1 MHDHDR
7 DHDHRFECVRRVP
20 IFRGLSE
27 ADQHRVAETAL
38 TRHFQATEQVYGP
51 GDRTGL
57 HIVHRG
63 QVKVYR
69 LTEGGSEQLVRV
81 LFPGD
86 FLGESA
92 LLADTASDHF
102 AVATQPS
109 EVCSVP
115 RDGVR
120 RLLVER
126 PTVAVQMLEAVS
138 SRLGAAEEMLAAV
151 TGQSVAERLAQ
162 QLLHLADEAGS
173 LRFRLP
179 TSKRDLA
186 SYLGTTPETLSRR
199 LAVLQRAGIVR
210 SGPGRVVEILDLARL
225 QGLTAGAEGLDPGP
239 H

>member
-1 MHDHDR
+1 VSGVREPDP
-7 DHDHRFECVRRVP
+7 RFECVRRVP
-20 IFRGLSE
+20 IFAGLAE
-27 ADQHRVAETAL
+27 ADQRRIAETAV
-38 TRHFQATEQVYGP
+38 TRCFEPLEQVYGA

-63 QVKVYR
+63 QLKAYR
-69 LTEGGSEQLVRV
+69 LTEGGSEQLVRL

-92 LLADTASDHF
+92 LLTDSASDHF
-102 AVATQPS
+102 AVATLPS

-115 RDGVR
+115 RAGML

-126 PTVAVQMLEAVS
+126 PTVSLQMLQTVS
-138 SRLGAAEEMLAAV
+138 KRLAAAEELLAAV
-151 TGQSVAERLAQ
+151 TGQSVGERLAQ

-173 LRFRLP
+173 ARFRLP
-179 TSKRDLA
+179 TSKKDLA

-199 LAVLQRAGIVR
+199 LGSLQRAEVIR
-210 SGPGRVVEILDLARL
+210 LGPQRTVEVLDRARL
-225 QGLTAGAEGLDPGP
+225 QRMTTHARAPGPGP

>member
-1 MHDHDR
+1 MHDA
-7 DHDHRFECVRRVP
+7 DHRFECVQRVP
-20 IFRGLSE
+20 IFQGLSG
-27 ADQHRVAETAL
+27 ADQHRIAETAV
-38 TRHFQATEQVYGP
+38 TRHFEPLEQVYGA

-63 QVKVYR
+63 QVKVHR
-69 LTEGGSEQLVRV
+69 LTESGSEQLVRL

-102 AVATQPS
+102 AVAILPS

-115 RDGVR
+115 REGMR

-126 PTVAVQMLEAVS
+126 PTVSLQMLRTVS
-138 SRLGAAEEMLAAV
+138 NRLAAAEEMLAAV
-151 TGQSVAERLAQ
+151 TGQSVGERLAQ

-173 LRFRLP
+173 TRFRLR

-199 LAVLQRAGIVR
+199 LGSLQRAGVIR
-210 SGPGRVVEILDLARL
+210 LGPQRTVEVLDRFRL
-225 QGLTAGAEGLDPGP
+225 QQMTTHAGALGQEP

>member
-1 MHDHDR
+1 MR
-7 DHDHRFECVRRVP
+7 DHDHRFECVRLVP
-20 IFRGLSE
+20 IFEGLSE
-27 ADQHRVAETAL
+27 ADQHRIAETAV
-38 TRHFQATEQVYGP
+38 TRRFEPREQVYGA

-63 QVKVYR
+63 QVKAYR
-69 LTEGGSEQLVRV
+69 ATEGGSEQLVRL

-102 AVATQPS
+102 AVAIRPS

-115 RDGVR
+115 RAGMR

-126 PTVAVQMLEAVS
+126 PPVALQMLQTVS
-138 SRLGAAEEMLAAV
+138 NRLGVAEEMLAAV
-151 TGQSVAERLAQ
+151 TGQSVGERLAQ

-173 LRFRLP
+173 ARFRLP
-179 TSKRDLA
+179 TSKKDLA

-199 LAVLQRAGIVR
+199 LGALQRAGVIRLGQQRTVEVLDRVR
-210 SGPGRVVEILDLARL
+210 LGRMTTQAEPLDR
-225 QGLTAGAEGLDPGP
+225 GP

>member
-1 MHDHDR
+1 MR
-7 DHDHRFECVRRVP
+7 EHDHRFECVRLVP
-20 IFRGLSE
+20 IFEGLSE
-27 ADQHRVAETAL
+27 ADQHRIAETAV
-38 TRHFQATEQVYGP
+38 TRHFQPGEQVYGA

-63 QVKVYR
+63 QVKAYR
-69 LTEGGSEQLVRV
+69 LTEGGSEQLVRL

-102 AVATQPS
+102 AVATRPS

-115 RDGVR
+115 RAGMR

-126 PTVAVQMLEAVS
+126 PTVALQMLQTVS
-138 SRLGAAEEMLAAV
+138 QRLGTVEEMLAAV
-151 TGQSVAERLAQ
+151 TGQSVGERLAQ
-162 QLLHLADEAGS
+162 QLLHLAEEAGS
-173 LRFRLP
+173 ARFRLP

-199 LAVLQRAGIVR
+199 LGTLQRAGVIR
-210 SGPGRVVEILDLARL
+210 LGPQRTVEVVDRRRL
-225 QGLTAGAEGLDPGP
+225 QQMTSHAGPLDRAPR
-239 H
+239 

>member
-1 MHDHDR
+1 MPDQ
-7 DHDHRFECVRRVP
+7 DHRFECVRLVP
-20 IFRGLSE
+20 IFQGLSE
-27 ADQHRVAETAL
+27 ADQHRIADTAM
-38 TRHFQATEQVYGP
+38 TRRFEPREQVYGL

-63 QVKVYR
+63 LVKAYR
-69 LTEGGSEQLVRV
+69 LTEGGSEQLVRM

-102 AVATQPS
+102 AVATRPS

-115 RDGVR
+115 RAGMR
-120 RLLVER
+120 RLLLDR
-126 PTVAVQMLEAVS
+126 PTVALQMLYTLS
-138 SRLGAAEEMLAAV
+138 NRLALAEEMLAAV
-151 TGQSVAERLAQ
+151 TGQSVGERLAQ

-173 LRFRLP
+173 ARFRLP

-199 LAVLQRAGIVR
+199 LGALQREGVIGLGAQRTVEVLD
-210 SGPGRVVEILDLARL
+210 RVRL
-225 QGLTAGAEGLDPGP
+225 QQLATQAEPLDRGLR
-239 H
+239 

>member
-1 MHDHDR
+1 MRDH

-20 IFRGLSE
+20 IFDGLSK
-27 ADQHRVAETAL
+27 ADQQLVAETAL
-38 TRHFQATEQVYGP
+38 TRRFEPNEQVYGP

-69 LTEGGSEQLVRV
+69 LNEAGSEQLVRV

-92 LLADTASDHF
+92 LLADTTSDHF

-115 RDGVR
+115 REGVR

-126 PTVAVQMLEAVS
+126 PRVAVQMLQTVS
-138 SRLGAAEEMLAAV
+138 DRLGAAEELLAAV
-151 TGQSVAERLAQ
+151 TGKSVAERLAQ

-199 LAVLQRAGIVR
+199 LAALQRAGIVR
-210 SGPGRVVEILDLARL
+210 SGPGRVVEIVDRPRL
-225 QGLTAGAEGLDPGP
+225 QELTAGIGGPDPGP
-239 H
+239 R

>member
-1 MHDHDR
+1 MR

-20 IFRGLSE
+20 IFEGLSE
-27 ADQHRVAETAL
+27 ADQHRIAETAV
-38 TRHFQATEQVYGP
+38 TRHLEPHEQVYGA

-69 LTEGGSEQLVRV
+69 LTESGSEQLVRL

-92 LLADTASDHF
+92 LLAETASDHF
-102 AVATQPS
+102 AVATRTS

-115 RDGVR
+115 RAGVR
-120 RLLVER
+120 RLLVDR
-126 PTVAVQMLEAVS
+126 PTVSLQMLQTVS
-138 SRLGAAEEMLAAV
+138 KRLGVAEEMLAAV
-151 TGQSVAERLAQ
+151 TGQSVGERLAQ

-173 LRFRLP
+173 ARFRLP

-199 LAVLQRAGIVR
+199 LGSLQRADVIR
-210 SGPGRVVEILDLARL
+210 LGPQRTVEVLDRVRL
-225 QGLTAGAEGLDPGP
+225 QEMTTHTGPLDRGP
-239 H
+239 Q